1 MISIGANWLNKGHLG
16 HLFDDCRERNSKVLG
31 LVPMAVSRAVL
42 SWVVERLDAGERVA
56 MASVIEALG
65 SVPGKPGAKL
75 AISSSGE
82 KYGTVGGAGL
92 ELRIE
97 QGLRKMLSIS
107 KSEMRKTG
115 GKIETYLLYK
125 DGKGKEVV
133 ALDSLC
139 GGQLKVSL
147 EVMEPVP
154 HILIAGGGH
163 VGRSVSIVCDTL
175 GWQHSVFDVREE
187 FSNLD
192 RFPSAAEAISCSVTD
207 FLKMEDSFSMNRFSD
222 ILVLGHDWSVDQELL
237 IGLLGMSSE
246 RVRIGVIGSKS
257 KWKGFV
263 RAAVESGIS
272 ESGLSKARCPIGL
285 DIGADTPEEIA
296 VAICAEIL
304 SMERGPN

>member
-1 MISIGANWLNKGHLG
+1 M
-16 HLFDDCRERNSKVLG
+16 
-31 LVPMAVSRAVL
+31 SRAVL

-75 AISSSGE
+75 AVSTSG
-82 KYGTVGGAGL
+82 KKFGTVGGAGL

-97 QGLRKMLSIS
+97 RSLLEMLSKS
-107 KSEMRKTG
+107 KSQMRKTG

-125 DGKGKEVV
+125 DGKGKEVI

-147 EVMEPVP
+147 EVIEPVP

-163 VGRSVSIVCDTL
+163 VGKSVSIVCDTL
-175 GWQHSVFDVREE
+175 GWQHSVFDVRSE
-187 FSNLD
+187 FSNQQ
-192 RFPSAAEAISCSVTD
+192 RFPTATETVSCSVAD
-207 FLKMEDSFSMNRFSD
+207 FLKKEKSSSLSRFSD
-222 ILVLGHDWSVDQELL
+222 VLVLGHDWSVDQDLL
-237 IGLLGMSSE
+237 IGLLRDSPDNL
-246 RVRIGVIGSKS
+246 RIGVIGSKS

-263 RAAVESGIS
+263 KAAEESGI
-272 ESGLSKARCPIGL
+272 GKDDLSNARCPIGL
-285 DIGADTPEEIA
+285 EIGADSPEEIA

-304 SMERGPN
+304 SMERGA

>member
-1 MISIGANWLNKGHLG
+1 M
-16 HLFDDCRERNSKVLG
+16 
-31 LVPMAVSRAVL
+31 SRAVL
-42 SWVVERLDAGERVA
+42 SWVVEQLDAGERVA

-75 AISSSGE
+75 AVSTSG
-82 KYGTVGGAGL
+82 KKFGTVGGAGL

-97 QGLRKMLSIS
+97 QNLLEMLSKS
-107 KSEMRKTG
+107 KSQMRKTG

-147 EVMEPVP
+147 EVIEPVP

-163 VGRSVSIVCDTL
+163 VGKSVSIVCDTL
-175 GWQHSVFDVREE
+175 GWQHSVFDVRSE
-187 FSNLD
+187 FSNQQ
-192 RFPSAAEAISCSVTD
+192 RFPTATETVSCSVAD
-207 FLKMEDSFSMNRFSD
+207 FLKKEKSSSLSRFSD
-222 ILVLGHDWSVDQELL
+222 VLVLGHDWSVDQELL
-237 IGLLGMSSE
+237 IGLLRDSPDNL
-246 RVRIGVIGSKS
+246 RIGVIGSKS

-263 RAAVESGIS
+263 EAAEESGIGKD
-272 ESGLSKARCPIGL
+272 GLSNARCPIGL
-285 DIGADTPEEIA
+285 DIGADSPEEIA

-304 SMERGPN
+304 SMERGA